1 MEQKKITFD
10 SFIRGVVGC
19 LVAVCVLWVLYRLSD
34 VLLPFFVAWLLAYLI
49 FPLVKFFQYRCRLH
63 YRVLVVAAALLTIM
77 CFAVLVFWLVVPPVV
92 SEMGRIR
99 DLIIEYVDSVPAGD
113 SVPAV
118 VAKYLQEHINVD
130 ELIALFDREEL
141 MDAIRQTLPRIW
153 NIMTESVS
161 LVFSAI
167 SLMMTLLYTIFIL
180 LDYESLSG
188 GWVNMMPK
196 RLRPFFTK
204 LSTDI
209 ADSMNHYF
217 RGQAIIATCVGV
229 MFSIGF
235 LIIGFPM
242 AIVLGLFIGLLN
254 MVPYLQVVGFI
265 PTIVL
270 AIIKSG
276 DTGQNF
282 WVVLGLALIV
292 FAVVQVIQDMYLTP
306 RIMGRA
312 MGLSPAIILLSLSVW
327 GSLMGIM
334 GMIIALPITTLLIS
348 YYQKYVI
355 DRNSF
360 SSDADVN
367 AGQDPE
373 SSDSSQP

>member
-49 FPLVKFFQYRCRLH
+49 FPLVRFFQFRCRLR
-63 YRVLVVAAALLTIM
+63 YRVPAVAAALISIM
-77 CFAVLVFWLVVPPVV
+77 CFVGLVFWLVVPPVV

-99 DLIIEYVDSVPAGD
+99 TLIIEYVASVPAGD
-113 SVPAV
+113 SVPAL
-118 VAKYLQEHINVD
+118 VAKYLQEHVNVD

-141 MDAIRQTLPRIW
+141 MDAIKQTLPRIW

-167 SLMMTLLYTIFIL
+167 SLLMTLLYTIFIL
-180 LDYESLSG
+180 LDYESLSD

-196 RLRPFFTK
+196 RFRPFFSK
-204 LSTDI
+204 LTTDI

-217 RGQAIIATCVGV
+217 RGQAIVATCVGV
-229 MFSIGF
+229 LFSIGF

-242 AIVLGLFIGLLN
+242 AIVLGMFIGLLN

-355 DRNSF
+355 DRGSSSGRDINS
-360 SSDADVN
+360 
-367 AGQDPE
+367 GQDPAR
-373 SSDSSQP
+373 SDSSQP

>member
-19 LVAVCVLWVLYRLSD
+19 LVAVCILWVLYRLSD

-49 FPLVKFFQYRCRLH
+49 FPLVKFFQFRCRLH
-63 YRVLVVAAALLTIM
+63 YRVPSVAAALLTIL
-77 CFAVLVFWLVVPPVV
+77 CFVVLVFWLVVPPVV

-99 DLIIEYVDSVPAGD
+99 SLIIEYIASVPAGD
-113 SVPAV
+113 SVPAL
-118 VAKYLQEHINVD
+118 VAKFLQEHVNVD

-141 MDAIRQTLPRIW
+141 MDAIKQTLPRIW
-153 NIMTESVS
+153 SIMTESVS

-167 SLMMTLLYTIFIL
+167 SMLMTLLYTIFIL
-180 LDYESLSG
+180 LDYESLSE

-196 RLRPFFTK
+196 RFRPFLIK
-204 LSTDI
+204 LSTDV

-217 RGQAIIATCVGV
+217 RGQAIVATCVGV
-229 MFSIGF
+229 LFSIGF

-254 MVPYLQVVGFI
+254 MVPYLQVIGFI

-282 WVVLGLALIV
+282 WVVLGLAMIV
-292 FAVVQVIQDMYLTP
+292 FVVVQVIQDMYLTP

-355 DRNSF
+355 DRRPLSGGG
-360 SSDADVN
+360 VN
-367 AGQDPE
+367 AESDPARP
-373 SSDSSQP
+373 DSSQP

>member
-1 MEQKKITFD
+1 MEQKRITFD

-19 LVAVCVLWVLYRLSD
+19 LVAVCILWVLYRLSD

-49 FPLVKFFQYRCRLH
+49 FPLVKFFQFRCRLH
-63 YRVLVVAAALLTIM
+63 YRVPAVAAALLTIM
-77 CFAVLVFWLVVPPVV
+77 CFVGLVFWLVVPPVV
-92 SEMGRIR
+92 NEMGRIR
-99 DLIIEYVDSVPAGD
+99 DLIIEYVASVPAGD
-113 SVPAV
+113 SVPAL
-118 VAKYLQEHINVD
+118 VAKYLQEHVNVD

-141 MDAIRQTLPRIW
+141 MDAIKQTLPRIW

-167 SLMMTLLYTIFIL
+167 SLLMTLLYTIFIL
-180 LDYESLSG
+180 LDYESLSD

-196 RLRPFFTK
+196 RFRPFFSRLT
-204 LSTDI
+204 TDI

-217 RGQAIIATCVGV
+217 RGQAIVATCVGV
-229 MFSIGF
+229 LFSIGF

-282 WVVLGLALIV
+282 WVVLGLALLV

-355 DRNSF
+355 DRG
-360 SSDADVN
+360 SSSGKDIN
-367 AGQDPE
+367 AGQNPAR
-373 SSDSSQP
+373 SDSSQP

>member
-63 YRVLVVAAALLTIM
+63 YRVLAVAAALLTIM

-355 DRNSF
+355 DRNSLP
-360 SSDADVN
+360 SDADVN

>member
-19 LVAVCVLWVLYRLSD
+19 LVAVCILWVIYRLSD

-49 FPLVKFFQYRCRLH
+49 FPLVRFFQYRCRLR
-63 YRVLVVAAALLTIM
+63 YRVPSVAAALLTIM
-77 CFAVLVFWLVVPPVV
+77 CLVGLVFWLVVPPVV
-92 SEMGRIR
+92 NEMGRIR
-99 DLIIEYVDSVPAGD
+99 SLIIEYVDSVPAGD
-113 SVPAV
+113 SVPAL
-118 VAKYLQEHINVD
+118 VAKYLQEHVNVD

-141 MDAIRQTLPRIW
+141 MDAIKQTLPRIW

-167 SLMMTLLYTIFIL
+167 SLLMTLLYTIFIL
-180 LDYESLSG
+180 LDYESLSD
-188 GWVNMMPK
+188 GWVNMMP
-196 RLRPFFTK
+196 RRFRPFLSK
-204 LSTDI
+204 LTTDI

-217 RGQAIIATCVGV
+217 RGQAVVATCVGV
-229 MFSIGF
+229 LFSIGF

-242 AIVLGLFIGLLN
+242 AIVLGMFIGLLN
-254 MVPYLQVVGFI
+254 MVPYLQVIGFI

-282 WVVLGLALIV
+282 WVVLGLALLV

-355 DRNSF
+355 DRGSL
-360 SSDADVN
+360 SGKDIN
-367 AGQDPE
+367 AGQGSARSDP
-373 SSDSSQP
+373 SQP

>member
-63 YRVLVVAAALLTIM
+63 YRVLAVAAALLTIM

-292 FAVVQVIQDMYLTP
+292 FAVVQVIQDMFLTP

-355 DRNSF
+355 DRNSLP
-360 SSDADVN
+360 SDADVN

>member
-63 YRVLVVAAALLTIM
+63 YRVLAVAAALLTIM

-355 DRNSF
+355 DRNSL

>member
-63 YRVLVVAAALLTIM
+63 YRVLAVAAALLTIM

-99 DLIIEYVDSVPAGD
+99 DLIIEYIDSVPAGD

-141 MDAIRQTLPRIW
+141 MEAIRQTLPRIW

-188 GWVNMMPK
+188 GWINMMPK

-355 DRNSF
+355 DRNSLP
-360 SSDADVN
+360 SDADVN

>member
-63 YRVLVVAAALLTIM
+63 YRVLAVAAALLTIM

-312 MGLSPAIILLSLSVW
+312 MGLSPAIILLSLSIW

-355 DRNSF
+355 DRNSLP
-360 SSDADVN
+360 SDADVN

>member
-63 YRVLVVAAALLTIM
+63 YRVLAVAAALLTIM

-113 SVPAV
+113 SVPAI

-196 RLRPFFTK
+196 RLRPFFSK

-209 ADSMNHYF
+209 AESMNHYF

-229 MFSIGF
+229 LFSIGF

-242 AIVLGLFIGLLN
+242 AIVLGMFIGLLN

-282 WVVLGLALIV
+282 WVVLGLAMIV
-292 FAVVQVIQDMYLTP
+292 FVVVQIIQDMYLTP

-355 DRNSF
+355 DRNSLPF
-360 SSDADVN
+360 GSDVN

-373 SSDSSQP
+373 RSDSSQP